1 MSYRIEIERSAAR
14 ELARLELAVRRRVR
28 RKIEALATDPRPRG
42 AKKLQGSGAR
52 SLWRVR
58 IGDYRIVYEIR
69 HDVLVVVVVTVG
81 HRREVY
87 R

>member
-1 MSYRIEIERSAAR
+1 MSYRIEIERSAGR
-14 ELARLELAVRRRVR
+14 ELARLELAVRRRLR
-28 RKIEALATDPRPRG
+28 QKIQALATDPRPRG
-42 AKKLQGSGAR
+42 AKKLRGSGAP

-58 IGDYRIVYEIR
+58 SGDYRIVYEIR
-69 HDVLVVVVVTVG
+69 DQVLVVVVVTVG

>member
-14 ELARLELAVRRRVR
+14 ELARLELAVRRRVGH
-28 RKIEALATDPRPRG
+28 KIQALATDPRPRG
-42 AKKLQGSGAR
+42 AKKLKGSGPPP
-52 SLWRVR
+52 LWRVR
-58 IGDYRIVYEIR
+58 TGQYRIVYEILD
-69 HDVLVVVVVTVG
+69 DVLVIVVVTVG

>member
-1 MSYRIEIERSAAR
+1 MSYRVEIERSAAR

-28 RKIEALATDPRPRG
+28 QKVQALASDPRPRG
-42 AKKLQGSGAR
+42 AKKPLGSGTP

-58 IGDYRIVYEIR
+58 TGHYRIVSEIR
-69 HDVLVVVVVTVG
+69 DDVLVVVVVTVG

-87 R
+87 C